1 MTANK
6 TKGVRK
12 LPLMIVIIQTRMWR
26 CAAVVEDLIQIAVWF
41 FLSCVRELE
50 IPIIISIIIQLEMHL
65 FVNMYSTRR
74 CLPA

>member
-41 FLSCVRELE
+41 LLSCVRELE

>member
-26 CAAVVEDLIQIAVWF
+26 CAAVVEDLILIAVWF

-50 IPIIISIIIQLEMHL
+50 IPIIISIIIQLERHL